1 MIATLWLRFKLWGLA
16 IAGVL
21 LLVGGLWVRLKFA
34 KAKAAK
40 ASARADALDAARETE
55 RRIAN
60 KRTELTIR
68 QSRVREELAA
78 RKIRDQLG
86 GQGWGP

>member
-1 MIATLWLRFKLWGLA
+1 MLAAIGLRMKLWGLA
-16 IAGVL
+16 ALGVL

-55 RRIAN
+55 RRIAT

-68 QSRVREELAA
+68 QSQIREELAA
-78 RKIRDQLG
+78 RKIRDSLD